1 MAKNLVVVES
11 PAKARTIKKY
21 LGPDF
26 EVLASYGHVRDLR
39 PKEGAVEP
47 DNDFAMHYEPIERNE
62 KHIAAITR
70 AMKKAEALYLATD
83 PDREGEAIAWHVVEL
98 LNEKNVLNGKPVHRI
113 AFHEITKRAIV
124 EAVNTPRE
132 LSKSLINAQQA
143 RRALDYLVGFNLSP
157 LLWKKIRRGL
167 SAGRV
172 QSPALRLIAERENEI
187 EAFEPREY
195 WTLEADVRKH
205 ETPFVA
211 RLTHYENEKLSQF
224 SITDGARAKHL
235 ETDLSGR
242 AAGTLRVVKVEKKQ
256 RKRNPAAP
264 FTTSTMQ
271 QDAARRLG
279 FTAQRTMR
287 TAQQLYE
294 GVDTGSGLVGLI
306 SYMRTDSVTLAGEAL
321 QELRDYIAAEYGSD
335 QLPAEARVYKTK
347 AKNAQEAHE
356 AVRPTGVART
366 PDSLKDYLN
375 QDQLK
380 LYRLIW
386 RRTVACQM
394 IHATIDMVAADLACS
409 EDDDSA
415 LFRATGSSIA
425 SPGYLQV
432 YDEDSDEDRDRRLPP
447 LVQGE
452 SIALVGIR
460 SEQHFTEPPPRYTEA
475 SLIRTLEEYGI
486 GRPSTY
492 ATIISTL
499 LAREYVELES
509 RRFRPTDVGR
519 LVNTFLTQH
528 FGDYVDYDFTARLE
542 DDLDAISRGEQ
553 EWVPRMRQFWEPFH
567 RQVQDKDANVTRK
580 EASQARVLG
589 VDPESG
595 RELAVRMGRYGPY
608 AQIGTAEEDE
618 KPRFAGLRRDQRL
631 DTITIEEALHL
642 FTLPRDLGVDRE
654 GLPVVANI
662 GRFGP
667 YVRYGDKFVSLKKED
682 DPYTVTL
689 ERALEL
695 IEEKKRFDAERE
707 IQVFEAEGIKV
718 LNGRYGPYVTNG
730 ERNARVPKD
739 REPASLSLEE
749 CRELLAAA
757 PPRRGA
763 RRAGA
768 DKKKAAAAK
777 KTAKKNTTKKKAA
790 KKKTKKKAG
799 KKSGKKTAKKSAA
812 RSGNAAS
819 PKRSGANGKSSG
831 VENVRDKVE
840 VGTDSDIGRAG
851 SAD

>member
-21 LGPDF
+21 LGPDY

-62 KHIAAITR
+62 KHMAALTR

-83 PDREGEAIAWHVVEL
+83 PDREGEAIAWHVAEML
-98 LNEKNVLNGKPVHRI
+98 KDKKVLNGKPVHRI
-113 AFHEITKRAIV
+113 AFHEITKRAV
-124 EAVNTPRE
+124 AEAVNTPRE
-132 LSKSLINAQQA
+132 LSVSLINAQQA

-172 QSPALRLIAERENEI
+172 QSPALRMIAEREDEI
-187 EAFEPREY
+187 EAFNPREY
-195 WTLEADVRKH
+195 WTLEADVRKGDA
-205 ETPFVA
+205 PFMA
-211 RLTHYENEKLSQF
+211 KLSHYENEKLSQF
-224 SITDGARAKHL
+224 SITDETRAKL
-235 ETDLSGR
+235 VAADLSGR
-242 AAGTLRVVKVEKKQ
+242 AAGKLRVAKVEKKQ

-294 GVDTGSGLVGLI
+294 GVDTGSGAVGLI
-306 SYMRTDSVTLAGEAL
+306 TYMRTDSVTLAGEAL
-321 QELRDYIAAEYGSD
+321 TELREFISDQYGAD
-335 QLPAEARVYKTK
+335 QLPPEVRVYKTK

-356 AVRPTGVART
+356 AVRPTGVERT
-366 PDSLKDYLN
+366 PDSIKEYLDE
-375 QDQLK
+375 DQLK

-394 IHATIDMVAADLACS
+394 IHATIDMVAADLAC
-409 EDDDSA
+409 DDSDESA

-425 SPGYLQV
+425 NAGYLQV
-432 YDEDSDEDRDRRLPP
+432 YDEDSDEDKDRRLPP
-447 LVQGE
+447 LTEGE
-452 SIALVGIR
+452 YIELLAVR

-528 FGDYVDYDFTARLE
+528 FGDYVDYEFTARLE

-567 RQVQDKDANVTRK
+567 KQVEYKDANVTRK

-589 VDPESG
+589 VDPKSG

-618 KPRFAGLRRDQRL
+618 KPRFAGLRKDQRL
-631 DTITIEEALHL
+631 DTITIDEALYL
-642 FTLPRDLGVDRE
+642 FTLPRDLGVTADD
-654 GLPVVANI
+654 LPVSANV

-707 IQVFEAEGIKV
+707 IQVFEEEGIKV

-739 REPASLSLEE
+739 REPKSLTLEE
-749 CRELLAAA
+749 CKELIANA
-757 PPRRGA
+757 PPRRGSRKA
-763 RRAGA
+763 AA
-768 DKKKAAAAK
+768 NKKKAAAAK
-777 KTAKKNTTKKKAA
+777 KTTKKATTKKKAKKKAKRKIKKKAKKKVA
-790 KKKTKKKAG
+790 KKKTVKKTTKKAA
-799 KKSGKKTAKKSAA
+799 AKA
-812 RSGNAAS
+812 
-819 PKRSGANGKSSG
+819 GANGKSAATDDAPAT
-831 VENVRDKVE
+831 VDT
-840 VGTDSDIGRAG
+840 GTDSDVGQAG